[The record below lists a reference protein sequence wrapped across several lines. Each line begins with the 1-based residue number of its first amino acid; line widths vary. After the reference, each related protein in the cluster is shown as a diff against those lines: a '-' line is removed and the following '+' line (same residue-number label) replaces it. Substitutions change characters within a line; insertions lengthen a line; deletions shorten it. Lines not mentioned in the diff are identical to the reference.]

1 MAYMRKKINQDVVD
15 DLGVVDTGFT
25 PIPTASDDINQR
37 ITWGE
42 PAKALALK
50 ESKTCPSC
58 NLTRKDGF
66 QILIEEGNLI
76 GAWCPCG
83 FSF

>member
-1 MAYMRKKINQDVVD
+1 MAYTRSKNYLDELD
-15 DLGVVDTGFT
+15 DGVSHETGFAAVA
-25 PIPTASDDINQR
+25 TASDDINQR

-50 ESKTCPSC
+50 ESKRCPSC

-66 QILIEEGNLI
+66 QILFEDGNLI